1 VFGFIYIG
9 GRDLQIDVS
18 DGTIMNRMMEAGGQ
32 VAVETSAQNS
42 VFVQIFVV

>member
-18 DGTIMNRMMEAGGQ
+18 DGTIMNRLVEAGEQ
-32 VAVETSAQNS
+32 VEVETSAQSS